1 MITDV
6 QLFHG
11 IKFSVEK
18 AEVIVILKN
27 VFFFSAQNMFNKN
40 MRYLN
45 LLDSGRD
52 I

>member
-6 QLFHG
+6 QLFYG

-18 AEVIVILKN
+18 AEVIVMLKMW
-27 VFFFSAQNMFNKN
+27 FFSAQNLFNKN

-45 LLDSGRD
+45 LLGRGRD